1 MRKNFSH
8 WAIQICEN
16 QGSISS
22 PLFGKNAITLCN
34 IWAIFARKEGEV
46 TSQKVRIKIW
56 QILFYAHDSWST
68 FCKKKL
74 VPTFSSFVAID
85 HKGHFRKILTRIFK
99 FRCFS
104 WFHTPIFEKNE
115 LDLLMQN
122 LMLNQLTPISN
133 SKNEKYKKLVCPFL
147 IALFLFWDQFN

>member
-1 MRKNFSH
+1 M
-8 WAIQICEN
+8 QL
-16 QGSISS
+16 
-22 PLFGKNAITLCN
+22 LF
-34 IWAIFARKEGEV
+34 AIFELFLPGKRAR
-46 TSQKVRIKIW
+46 SQVKRLELKFDKSYFMHTIPGQLSV
-56 QILFYAHDSWST
+56 
-68 FCKKKL
+68 KKKL
-74 VPTFSSFVAID
+74 VPTFSTFAAID

-133 SKNEKYKKLVCPFL
+133 SKNEKSKKLVCPFL
-147 IALFLFWDQFN
+147 IALFYFEAN